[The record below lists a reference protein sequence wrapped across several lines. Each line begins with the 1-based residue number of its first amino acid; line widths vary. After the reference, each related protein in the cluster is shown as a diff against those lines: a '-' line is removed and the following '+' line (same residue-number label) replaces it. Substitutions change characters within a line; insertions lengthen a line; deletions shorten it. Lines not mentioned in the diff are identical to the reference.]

1 MKKRKKNSRLTENM
15 ISISSIFPCCSIKRM
30 LALVCSCCVM
40 VFWGY
45 SSVCAK
51 PVPVSKSNSSSAK
64 EAGCLPESVV
74 ELEKMLSGS
83 SNTFVYK
90 REGRLDPFMP
100 FISEQIVQ
108 TEMVFEEE
116 ELTGMRQY
124 EPGQLTL
131 VALIF
136 AEEGPL
142 AMVQDSVGMGYVL
155 RKGTK
160 IGRSGIVDR
169 ITANMV
175 IIKQS
180 FQSTSGKTRHHTVQM
195 VLKKDGEM

>member
-1 MKKRKKNSRLTENM
+1 M
-15 ISISSIFPCCSIKRM
+15 
-30 LALVCSCCVM
+30 
-40 VFWGY
+40 
-45 SSVCAK
+45 
-51 PVPVSKSNSSSAK
+51 
-64 EAGCLPESVV
+64 
-74 ELEKMLSGS
+74 EKMLSGS
-83 SNTFVYK
+83 INTFVYK

-100 FISEQIVQ
+100 FISEQVVQ
-108 TEMVFEEE
+108 TEMGFEEE

-124 EPGQLTL
+124 EAGQLTL

-180 FQSTSGKTRHHTVQM
+180 FQTTSGKTRHHTVQM